1 MSDRTYEFKCPV
13 CGRKFSRR
21 RRRNAKYPPTC
32 SLRCQ
37 SKLKRATALRNDF
50 AAVNGRRFGRLVV
63 VGCAGYANGHF
74 LWRCKC
80 DCGGETVASRS
91 DLERGSVKGCG
102 CMQSQVGSVNPRWRG
117 GVRKSR
123 DGYRMVYAGTCS
135 GRPVYRKEARVIAE
149 RALGRPL
156 EKGEVV
162 HHINNMRTDNV
173 LWNLAVMTGSE
184 HSRLHWA
191 LRKGVKIDVRVAPLS
206 ARRGQRRVRTPQEQ
220 G

>member
-1 MSDRTYEFKCPV
+1 MSERTYKLKCPV
-13 CGRKFSRR
+13 CGKAFSRR
-21 RRRNAKYPPTC
+21 RRKNAMYPPTC
-32 SLRCQ
+32 SVRCQ
-37 SKLKRATALRNDF
+37 SKLKRMAALGTDF
-50 AAVNGRRFGRLVV
+50 AALNGRRFGRLVV
-63 VGCAGYANGHF
+63 VGCAGYANGHI

-91 DLERGSVKGCG
+91 DLERGMVKGCG
-102 CMQSQVGSVNPRWRG
+102 CMQPQLASVNPRWRG

-123 DGYRMVYAGTCS
+123 DGYRMVYTGS
-135 GRPVYRKEARVIAE
+135 RNGRPVYRKEARVIAE

-156 EKGEVV
+156 GKGEVV
-162 HHINNMRTDNV
+162 HHINNLRTDNV
-173 LWNLAVMTGSE
+173 LWNLAVMTNSE

-206 ARRGQRRVRTPQEQ
+206 ARGCGRGVRASARK